1 MTNLALVVCA
11 STEDRGE
18 LTYKIAIITH
28 MEKEISKSLL
38 YRHLKRAV
46 VWAKIASLDQPCVLS
61 RNLVVME
68 YPTEVALLM
77 GSAISCHRAVSTSP
91 SNRRHQVVVLAL

>member
-61 RNLVVME
+61 RNLVVMG
-68 YPTEVALLM
+68 YLIEVAHLT
-77 GSAISCHRAVSTSP
+77 GSAIISLRVVDTSL
-91 SNRRHQVVVLAL
+91 SNIRHLVLVAS